1 MLDRVAWYVRA
12 QLRARR
18 FGFPFV
24 RRRWFRLPRRLRV
37 YGAWVAL
44 EWPPEDGVRAA
55 FIEVFLG
62 DDYGL
67 EIIADQDG
75 AAIRRVLDVGAN
87 VGWFALAARSHFPG
101 AAIHA
106 YEPNAA
112 AVAFLRRNTEALGVV
127 AHSEAIGASA
137 GRVSLTIP
145 HGKSVH
151 AHTADGGDIPQV
163 ALVDALARLGG
174 ADLVKLDCEGAEWP
188 LLDDPAPWAGVRW
201 LTVEYHLWTRPGAT
215 HADAA
220 GAVTRLGFKVLRQRT
235 LSTSG
240 LLLAR
245 RG

>member
-1 MLDRVAWYVRA
+1 MLDRAAWYVRA
-12 QLRARR
+12 RRRARR

-24 RRRWFRLPRRLRV
+24 RRKWFRLPRRLRV
-37 YGAWVAL
+37 NGAAVAL
-44 EWPPEDGVRAA
+44 DWLPEHGVRAA
-55 FIEVFLG
+55 FTEVFLG
-62 DDYGL
+62 DNYGL

-127 AHSEAIGASA
+127 AHREAVGASA
-137 GRVSLTIP
+137 GRVSLIIP
-145 HGKSVH
+145 DGKSVR
-151 AHTADGGDIPQV
+151 AHTVDGGDIPQV
-163 ALVDALARLGG
+163 AFADALARLGG

-201 LTVEYHLWTRPGAT
+201 LTVEYHLWARPGAT
-215 HADAA
+215 HAAA
-220 GAVTRLGFKVLRQRT
+220 ASAITRLGFKVVRQQT